1 MKNLKNT
8 KNILKQNYKFSGQK
22 QIVNSI
28 KRLFMKKIEY

>member
-8 KNILKQNYKFSGQK
+8 KKNILKQNYKFSGQK

-28 KRLFMKKIEY
+28 KKIIYEKK